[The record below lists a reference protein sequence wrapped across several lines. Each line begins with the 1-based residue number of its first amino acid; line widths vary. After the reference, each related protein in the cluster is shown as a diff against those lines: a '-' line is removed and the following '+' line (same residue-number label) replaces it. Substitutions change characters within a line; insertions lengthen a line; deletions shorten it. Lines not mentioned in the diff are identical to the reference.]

1 MEANKLLV
9 VVVVEGNIIKNTMID
24 IGEDLG
30 EQELLNLNILLNSA

>member
-1 MEANKLLV
+1 M

-30 EQELLNLNILLNSA
+30 ERGASQSEHPLKQQLKRTDH